1 MIDIRKSKTLR
12 GLARA
17 VAGVALVWAICAPN
31 AVLAQDRDRDR
42 YADRSYDRITR
53 IEPGT
58 IIAIRTNEFIST
70 DRGDGRIYTGIVDQD
85 VRGDN
90 GRLAIPRGSRV
101 ELLARVA
108 PDNDLILDLDSVTV
122 NGDRYAIRSEP
133 NRIESRRDDNVVGA
147 IVGALG
153 GQVRGRNIRI
163 PRDSV
168 LTFRIVRPLDMGV
181 ADTGVMRDGRHYHDY
196 RYR

>member
-53 IEPGT
+53 MEPGT

-90 GRLAIPRGSRV
+90 GRLAIPRGI
-101 ELLARVA
+101 AR
-108 PDNDLILDLDSVTV
+108 
-122 NGDRYAIRSEP
+122 
-133 NRIESRRDDNVVGA
+133 
-147 IVGALG
+147 
-153 GQVRGRNIRI
+153 
-163 PRDSV
+163 
-168 LTFRIVRPLDMGV
+168 RPLSPR
-181 ADTGVMRDGRHYHDY
+181 TS
-196 RYR
+196 